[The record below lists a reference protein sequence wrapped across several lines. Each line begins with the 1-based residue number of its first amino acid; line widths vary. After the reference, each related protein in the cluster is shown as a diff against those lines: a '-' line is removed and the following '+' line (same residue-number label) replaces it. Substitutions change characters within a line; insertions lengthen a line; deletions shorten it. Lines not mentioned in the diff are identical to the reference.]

1 MSQPNTSDLVSTIAT
16 QLNIVIV
23 ALRLLVEMIQNPDA
37 APSPSMT
44 PGTCPSRPPASPAS
58 PLFRTTTA
66 PHINWAPCDPPELAL
81 VLQKTPTPTSTSS
94 AGQRTPL
101 AHPCSPIFAPC
112 HPPSTLLPV
121 AFLPLPFQSPM
132 RPLLPLLLH
141 SLFHPHPFSLP
152 PILPTRLP
160 PLCLLLLYIPIL
172 LPPPAPS
179 SPPHH
184 GAPFHLDLAN
194 GDRLLL
200 PPPLPAHPLDHTQ
213 ILLGTMIGVPK
224 MTTFLSLSNATK
236 GFAPAGAISLP
247 RCSVPSPRFEHVGLN
262 FLTYK
267 SWPHPDCHL

>member
-37 APSPSMT
+37 TPSASMT

-66 PHINWAPCDPPELAL
+66 PPINWAPCDQPDLAL

-101 AHPCSPIFAPC
+101 AHTSSSILAPC
-112 HPPSTLLPV
+112 PFPLPPS
-121 AFLPLPFQSPM
+121 
-132 RPLLPLLLH
+132 RRCGH
-141 SLFHPHPFSLP
+141 S
-152 PILPTRLP
+152 
-160 PLCLLLLYIPIL
+160 IL

-179 SPPHH
+179 SPPDHE
-184 GAPFHLDLAN
+184 APFHLDLAN
-194 GDRLLL
+194 VDRLLL

-213 ILLGTMIGVPK
+213 TLLGTMIGVPK
-224 MTTFLSLSNATK
+224 MTTFLSPSNATN
-236 GFAPAGAISLP
+236 GFAPAGAILLP

-267 SWPHPDCHL
+267 SWLHPDRHP